1 MNKTITHKPQ
11 VERGVSLNS
20 PGYYK
25 YLQHAGA
32 TLRENYGNA
41 QR

>member
-1 MNKTITHKPQ
+1 MDKSITHKPQ
-11 VERGVSLNS
+11 AERGVTLNS
-20 PGYYK
+20 SGYYK

-32 TLRENYGNA
+32 TLRENYGNV